1 MSDYTQTESYIVLKP
16 IAERF
21 SRIANAITDD
31 EIKDMIKSS
40 LLKQLSNIEFGH
52 MVGYLVGDWVENN
65 EEMICNYAHDAIKK
79 KFQSL

>member
-40 LLKQLSNIEFGH
+40 LLKQLGNIEFGH
-52 MVGYLVGDWVENN
+52 MVGYLVDDWVENN